1 MPVQP
6 EWMRVEAPRQRKS
19 GITPKVDFAQATI
32 NRVVLAEEGKFKD
45 GRGFFNEKSIAA
57 LSRLATESSNG
68 IKSRLSHPNMSDDG
82 LSKFLGRFNSFNVED
97 GKLLGNFKFN
107 PAAAISPHG
116 DMADYVMTRAKS
128 DPESFGMSVVAK
140 FDWFNA
146 EGKQIDN
153 SEMLTAW
160 DKEPGTVL
168 WVANELH
175 AADVVDSGNATSSFF
190 SMDGMS
196 WDAVPRQVTEA
207 LDTVFAGEDREVVE
221 GRCSAFLSKY
231 LNNRFGDSEMSTN
244 TEPGTA
250 PVSTQEPVKTET
262 VVISAPVATAQT
274 VTTETPAPTEPV
286 IDVHAAELAASTNA
300 NNRAIEVAQLCQL
313 AKCPERTAE
322 FLSPNEAGLH
332 LSMAQIRA
340 ELLQSTGSGNVVS
353 DHVHGVS
360 SVGKSTEEQK
370 LDAEYDEA
378 PEVYEQLGISREN
391 YHKYAPAA

>member
-1 MPVQP
+1 MTSEMLVQP

-19 GITPKVDFAQATI
+19 AGINPKVDFAQQTI

-45 GRGFFNEKSIAA
+45 GRGFFDSKSIAA
-57 LSRLATESSNG
+57 LSRLATESPNG

-97 GKLLGNFKFN
+97 GQLLGNFKFN

-116 DMADYVMTRAKS
+116 DIADYVMTRAKS

-140 FDWFNA
+140 FDWFDT
-146 EGKQIDN
+146 EGKQLDVGQMH
-153 SEMLTAW
+153 EAW
-160 DKEPGTVL
+160 DKDPGSVQ

-175 AADVVDSGNATSSFF
+175 AADIVDTGNATSSFF
-190 SMDGMS
+190 SMDGFA

-207 LDTVFAGEDREVVE
+207 LDTVFAGQDREVVE
-221 GRCSAFLSKY
+221 GRMSAFQSKY

-244 TEPGTA
+244 TDSGTA
-250 PVSTQEPVKTET
+250 PVSNTET
-262 VVISAPVATAQT
+262 VVVEAPALTSQT
-274 VTTETPAPTEPV
+274 VTTETPAPMAPV
-286 IDVHAAELAASTNA
+286 IDVAAARLAATSNA

-332 LSMAQIRA
+332 LSMAQIRG
-340 ELLQSTGSGNVVS
+340 ELLQSTGEGNVVS

-360 SVGKSTEEQK
+360 TIGKSAQEK
-370 LDAEYDEA
+370 MLDAEYDES
-378 PEVYEQLGISREN
+378 PETYEQLGISREA
-391 YHKYAPAA
+391 YKKYDPAA